1 MLRLILFIGL
11 IAIAFW
17 IRHWW
22 RTTLPE
28 QRRIIFIKSVLFGGI
43 ALLLLAIMSGHLN
56 PLFAALATLGLAF
69 TRIER
74 VLKWIP
80 ELRQLFQSFN
90 QQQSPKSPPQNG
102 HLSDAEAR
110 AILGVAA
117 NADAETIRAAHRRL
131 MQRLHPD
138 RGGSDCLAAQINAA
152 KQRLIGD

>member
-1 MLRLILFIGL
+1 MIRLILLIGL
-11 IAIAFW
+11 IAAAFW

-22 RTTLPE
+22 RTASPAQVRNLLNKT
-28 QRRIIFIKSVLFGGI
+28 VLWGGI
-43 ALLLLAIMSGHLN
+43 GVLVVAIVSGHLN

-80 ELRQLFQSFN
+80 ELRQLFQSPN
-90 QQQSPKSPPQNG
+90 QRQPPKPPAHDG
-102 HLSDAEAR
+102 HLSEAEAR

-117 NADAETIRAAHRRL
+117 DADAETIRAAHRRL